1 MNRNLQGRLA
11 RLEDDARETSG
22 VRRVISDMP
31 LTQEELGQIL
41 ATGTGPGGEALSIE
55 RKGNAIY
62 LLSPLLTEE
71 EWVAKHCAPA

>member
-11 RLEDDARETSG
+11 RLEQDQARDG
-22 VRRVISDMP
+22 VRYVISDMP
-31 LTQEELGQIL
+31 LTREELEHVL
-41 ATGTGPGGEALSIE
+41 AIGSGPNGEALSIE

-71 EWVAKHCAPA
+71 EWAAKFCTPA